1 MKKRKASIIKLLLL
15 SLAAVMC
22 LCSCTEIGN
31 AASGIVSAALDSA
44 GNEISNAISDG
55 MGDLSDGIDDIKKGL
70 NEASNEIQKGV
81 TEASSNVQEVINSMS
96 ESLDSLADEISA
108 KIESGIAEGSV
119 LISSLNEKTAAVE
132 SPEATVSS
140 DDTTTAPR
148 KEYKFRSKKLYEDH
162 YKKHGKEFGNIT
174 KEEYLSMANDLI
186 NSTSASVLHK
196 TSKDGDYLYFDQDT
210 GYFLVLSDDGYI
222 RTFFIPDRGK
232 AYYDKQ

>member
-1 MKKRKASIIKLLLL
+1 MKKRKSSIIKLLLL

-22 LCSCTEIGN
+22 LCSCTAIGN

-44 GNEISNAISDG
+44 GNEISNAISE
-55 MGDLSDGIDDIKKGL
+55 GIDDITEGADEIKKGFS
-70 NEASNEIQKGV
+70 EASSEIQKGIN
-81 TEASSNVQEVINSMS
+81 EASSNFEELKQSMS
-96 ESLDSLADEISA
+96 ESLDSLANDISE
-108 KIESGIAEGSV
+108 KIDSGIAEGSV

-140 DDTTTAPR
+140 DDTTTSPR

-162 YKKHGKEFGNIT
+162 YKKHGKEFGSIT

-210 GYFLVLSDDGYI
+210 GYFLVLSEDGYI